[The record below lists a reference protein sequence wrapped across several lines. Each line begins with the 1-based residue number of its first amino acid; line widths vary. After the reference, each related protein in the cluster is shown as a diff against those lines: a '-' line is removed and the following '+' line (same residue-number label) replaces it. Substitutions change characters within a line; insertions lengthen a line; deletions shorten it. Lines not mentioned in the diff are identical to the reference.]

1 MRVVDSAL
9 RLTQFEWL
17 TLVLYQTSNDGE
29 TILSRVFLSSPF
41 WGKKPSKND
50 DPVRDPVD
58 SVCFLVTGMVK
69 LDQLDQNRI
78 NFTSMGI
85 SFEAMILIGVS
96 TVMILI
102 LKFHSKR
109 RSG

>member
-1 MRVVDSAL
+1 MAK
-9 RLTQFEWL
+9 
-17 TLVLYQTSNDGE
+17 LYSIVSNQ
-29 TILSRVFLSSPF
+29 F
-41 WGKKPSKND
+41 WGEKTLKKD

-58 SVCFLVTGMVK
+58 SVCFSVIGMVK